1 MLIDDGYTESLDVF
15 RVRRFIS
22 QERKQFHEL
31 LTEERF
37 TSARSMLASH
47 ITDPDGNRVS
57 LELVPEEIVKTALA
71 NPTETADIDNLKS
84 GMRLMLNNPRLAL
97 RTCELCQKWWF
108 DQDTGTIVRIGG
120 QNLERPEH
128 VATACQTSRG
138 CERGTPESLLAFTPK
153 NQKAFDHWMNWRH
166 VGCPNPQD
174 AILRRNWM
182 WFETLKENH
191 GLREI
196 RSRLSQ
202 PKDRGR
208 SVVHGQ

>member
-1 MLIDDGYTESLDVF
+1 MLIDDGYTESLGVF

-22 QERKQFHEL
+22 SERKQFDELIKDERFAAAREL
-31 LTEERF
+31 L
-37 TSARSMLASH
+37 AGH
-47 ITDPDGNRVS
+47 ISDPDGKRIP
-57 LELVPEEIVKTALA
+57 LELVSEEVASA
-71 NPTETADIDNLKS
+71 AVSNPTESADLENLQS

-97 RTCELCQKWWF
+97 RPCDLCQKWWF

-128 VATACQTSRG
+128 APTACKTDRG
-138 CERGTPESLLAFTPK
+138 CERGTPELTRAFSPK

-166 VGCPNPQD
+166 VGCPNPHD

-182 WFETLKENH
+182 WFESLKENH

-208 SVVHGQ
+208 SVVHGL